1 MSIKLITPAFIT
13 TLLLIG
19 CGTESQREALQ
30 VDNQA
35 HQVDVKLKTSRALAP
50 EDEEYLNYMKIYN
63 LNSLSF
69 EVERYGGAWSL
80 NYNGDYNGKKAY
92 YLDTDKNNQTGY
104 YSKWTPKVGA
114 EYLLEDGV
122 LFKYTGTDGTNEWS
136 WDVVGY
142 NGMRDFDHS
151 IKSILAYGIT
161 INDDWGYRS
170 FLGYY
175 DTSVSYKERDAR
187 FVRDEGE
194 DNKHGAF
201 YIAEDDE
208 YFYIRALNRNYKQK
222 KSSKFYNYEFT
233 VNGVS
238 YKTQANTLFNASE
251 DIITDNLLYE
261 LYELNSIV
269 VIPKDFLVSGEFKL
283 KRAVIKDASWNTLNS
298 YEKMQKNYKVTRDEL
313 INMIN
318 NNEDYS
324 QVDVSGITNMSE
336 LFKDKEVRYDIT
348 GWDVSNVTNMNSMFH
363 SAILFNQPIG
373 DWDVSNVT
381 NMSFMFF
388 YANSF
393 NQAIGNWDVSNV
405 ADMSC
410 MFFGDRVNKFNQPIG
425 DWNVSNVTNMS
436 FMFRNAYSFNQPIG
450 DWDVSSIVNM
460 NSMFYNAYSFNQPIG
475 DWDVSSVIDMGEM
488 FSFTNFNQPIGD
500 WNVSS
505 VTNMYRMFFL
515 AKSFN
520 QPIGD
525 WDVSIVTNMSW
536 MFRNAYSFNQPI
548 GNWNVSN
555 VIFFD
560 NFISVDSPLE
570 DADLPKFRQNQ

>member
-1 MSIKLITPAFIT
+1 MSIKLITPTFIA
-13 TLLLIG
+13 TLFLIG
-19 CGTESQREALQ
+19 CGTEAQRETSQ

-35 HQVDVKLKTSRALAP
+35 HQVDVKLKTSREVNP

-69 EVERYGGAWSL
+69 KIKKNIRSWDVFYS
-80 NYNGDYNGKKAY
+80 GDYNGKKAY

-324 QVDVSGITNMSE
+324 QVDVSLITNMRS
-336 LFKDKEVRYDIT
+336 LFRYKGVNHDIT
-348 GWDVSNVTNMNSMFH
+348 RWDVSSVTDMDGMF
-363 SAILFNQPIG
+363 SGAEFFNQSIG

-381 NMSFMFF
+381 NM
-388 YANSF
+388 
-393 NQAIGNWDVSNV
+393 
-405 ADMSC
+405 
-410 MFFGDRVNKFNQPIG
+410 R
-425 DWNVSNVTNMS
+425 
-436 FMFRNAYSFNQPIG
+436 FMFRAAYL
-450 DWDVSSIVNM
+450 
-460 NSMFYNAYSFNQPIG
+460 FNQPIG
-475 DWDVSSVIDMGEM
+475 DWDVSSVTDMSYM
-488 FSFTNFNQPIGD
+488 FDGWSASPRPNSGMKFNQPI
-500 WNVSS
+500 
-505 VTNMYRMFFL
+505 
-515 AKSFN
+515 A
-520 QPIGD
+520 D
-525 WDVSIVTNMSW
+525 WDVSNVKY
-536 MFRNAYSFNQPI
+536 FRNFNG
-548 GNWNVSN
+548 GNS
-555 VIFFD
+555 
-560 NFISVDSPLE
+560 LE
-570 DADLPKFRQNQ
+570 DANLPKFKQN